1 MFHEDPAPG
10 KQRGTNVT
18 GEAIDVTN
26 LGENKMYFKVYNV
39 DPDKA
44 APLDQRSKISPSELL
59 ARIET
64 LGRSYP
70 LARVE
75 TEDFTVDGPKIGLN
89 QLTDEAWVD
98 GRGVLTQLAPLG
110 LLSDKGLDNAPAQT
124 TQHPAQTTQRP
135 TQTTQR
141 PTQTTQ
147 PRPRPHSARSRHA
160 APGPDQRPDHDDAAP
175 DLVDALDAVQG
186 PVDQPAGSA
195 RGPGPLRRQRPRRHG
210 RLADALPGDDHLYG
224 SDRQADPAQGPQDG
238 RSGQRLPGRRNP
250 NPNRS
255 SRSR

>member
-1 MFHEDPAPG
+1 EPGSAPGAAEASTTDRNAGGNARSEIRDARLRGSVVFHEDPAPG

-44 APLDQRSKISPSELL
+44 APLDQRTKISPSELL

-89 QLTDEAWVD
+89 QLTDEA
-98 GRGVLTQLAPLG
+98 
-110 LLSDKGLDNAPAQT
+110 
-124 TQHPAQTTQRP
+124 
-135 TQTTQR
+135 
-141 PTQTTQ
+141 
-147 PRPRPHSARSRHA
+147 
-160 APGPDQRPDHDDAAP
+160 
-175 DLVDALDAVQG
+175 
-186 PVDQPAGSA
+186 
-195 RGPGPLRRQRPRRHG
+195 
-210 RLADALPGDDHLYG
+210 
-224 SDRQADPAQGPQDG
+224 
-238 RSGQRLPGRRNP
+238 
-250 NPNRS
+250 
-255 SRSR
+255 

>member
-1 MFHEDPAPG
+1 M
-10 KQRGTNVT
+10 
-18 GEAIDVTN
+18 TN

-44 APLDQRSKISPSELL
+44 APLDQRAKLSPSELL

-98 GRGVLTQLAPLG
+98 GRGVLTQLAPRG

-124 TQHPAQTTQRP
+124 TQ
-135 TQTTQR
+135 
-141 PTQTTQ
+141 
-147 PRPRPHSARSRHA
+147 PRPRPRSAGPATQRRPSHTTGPAHA
-160 APGPDQRPDHDDAAP
+160 GPDQRP
-175 DLVDALDAVQG
+175 
-186 PVDQPAGSA
+186 
-195 RGPGPLRRQRPRRHG
+195 RP
-210 RLADALPGDDHLYG
+210 P
-224 SDRQADPAQGPQDG
+224 
-238 RSGQRLPGRRNP
+238 
-250 NPNRS
+250 
-255 SRSR
+255 